1 MNKPAIFIL
10 TLACALALVGCSPNK
25 ETKNLSDDMPFAE
38 TPDANLTTPGDMP
51 ADEVFDIVISHASR
65 ADFGAIYSGALNEET
80 MMFSSVLHLP
90 IYKFDSLEEL
100 EQFKA
105 AFGDSLG
112 MDGKYDGALSFNEAT
127 SGRDEAFF
135 EENSLMLVYV
145 DVSNKASDL
154 EVSSIFCDGNTFC
167 IHIMPRNGSKSTT
180 NGADSYRLITVAV
193 PKSMI
198 KDCTEFDADFNN
210 DTN

>member
-10 TLACALALVGCSPNK
+10 TFACALALVGCSPNK
-25 ETKNLSDDMPFAE
+25 ETKNLPDDMPFTEA
-38 TPDANLTTPGDMP
+38 PDINVNKPGDMP

-80 MMFSSVLHLP
+80 IMFSSVMHLP

-100 EQFKA
+100 DQFK
-105 AFGDSLG
+105 
-112 MDGKYDGALSFNEAT
+112 
-127 SGRDEAFF
+127 
-135 EENSLMLVYV
+135 
-145 DVSNKASDL
+145 
-154 EVSSIFCDGNTFC
+154 
-167 IHIMPRNGSKSTT
+167 
-180 NGADSYRLITVAV
+180 VAV

-198 KDCTEFDADFNN
+198 KDCTKFDTDFNN